1 MSRLPWA
8 RPRPAI
14 EHRPPAPRA
23 RGALVLAL
31 AAATVLA
38 GAAPA
43 LAQLGPPPQP
53 VIDSAPGVVGF
64 KRTAVVKGHL
74 ENGSPGD
81 EVSLERAPAGH
92 EFKPIATKLTDESG
106 AVTFR
111 LKGLKRTADY
121 RLAWNDEVSGA
132 RTTSEVRKI
141 RVRPKLCMRMSR
153 DHVMKG
159 RSAVVR
165 GGLHPALPGR
175 EVVIQRRVNGSWRT
189 VKRAAAGD
197 GTYRAPLRFGDIG
210 RERLRARFRGDRN
223 NIRRALVRGVR
234 VYDPEPATWY
244 GPGFYGNRTA
254 CGRRLGYGTLGVAH
268 RSLPCGTEIDLLY
281 EGRAVSV
288 RVIDRGPYSSAD
300 WDLTR
305 ATADRL
311 NFSGRDKVGVVRGG

>member
-8 RPRPAI
+8 RSRSAI

-23 RGALVLAL
+23 TQGALVLAL
-31 AAATVLA
+31 AAATVVA
-38 GAAPA
+38 GSAPA
-43 LAQLGPPPQP
+43 LAQLGPPQP
-53 VIDSAPGVVGF
+53 VIDSAPRAVGF

-81 EVSLERAPAGH
+81 EVTLERAPAGR
-92 EFKPIATKLTDESG
+92 EFKPIATKLTDENG

-111 LKGLKRTADY
+111 VKGLNRTADY
-121 RLAWNDEVSGA
+121 RLAWNEEVSGA

-141 RVRPKLCMRMSR
+141 RVRPKLRMRMSR
-153 DHVMKG
+153 NNVMRG

-165 GGLHPALPGR
+165 GGLRPALPGR
-175 EVVIQRRVNGSWRT
+175 DVVIQRRVNGKWRT
-189 VKRAAAGD
+189 VTRAAAGD
-197 GTYRAPLRFGDIG
+197 GRYRARLRFNDIG
-210 RERLRARFRGDRN
+210 RERLRARFRGDGHN
-223 NIRRALVRGVR
+223 TRRTLVRGVR

-254 CGRRLGYGTLGVAH
+254 CGRRLGYSTLGVAH

-281 EGRAVSV
+281 EGRTVSV

-305 ATADRL
+305 ETADRL
-311 NFSGRDKVGVVRGG
+311 NFSGRDRVGVVRGG